1 MERQLVE
8 WQKKEE
14 RIENKILMK
23 YKIEENLDLKKELEL
38 CRTLK

>member
-14 RIENKILMK
+14 GIENKILMK